1 MSLVR
6 VFLLPAPWRGEMNRI
21 SWSVLV
27 TAVLALFAVAGT
39 AQAGI
44 GVRGGVAASGM
55 LSSDHDF
62 RPYLGY
68 EVEVLQR
75 VGFPQFGP
83 QLSMSWDAQL
93 LDFLSV
99 RPEFGFVQR
108 GYHLIQPIGFI
119 NPLYKSSYK
128 VRISYLELP
137 VLFRLGLPRGKVR
150 PGLVA
155 GPFAACRLAAAGRLD
170 HRGESEVRSLT
181 TVRAFDFGLV
191 LGADSEIPAGRGRL
205 VFDLRF
211 NWGLAD
217 AMHPA
222 AGHIPVAETPGRV
235 QVLSLALMTGYRF

>member
-1 MSLVR
+1 M
-6 VFLLPAPWRGEMNRI
+6 FLRAI
-21 SWSVLV
+21 V
-27 TAVLALFAVAGT
+27 TVVLALSAVAGT
-39 AQAGI
+39 ARAGV

-83 QLSMSWDAQL
+83 QVSISWDAEL

-108 GYHLIQPIGFI
+108 GYQLVQPIGFI
-119 NPLYKSSYK
+119 NPLYESSYK

-137 VLFRLGLPRGKVR
+137 VLLRLRLRRGKVR

-155 GPFAACRLAAAGRLD
+155 GPFAACRLAAMGRLD
-170 HRGESEVRSLT
+170 NRGESEVRSLT
-181 TVRAFDFGLV
+181 NVRAFDFGLV
-191 LGADSEIPAGRGRL
+191 LGADSEIAAGRGRL

-211 NWGLAD
+211 NWGLAN

-222 AGHIPVAETPGRV
+222 VGHIPVAETPGRV
-235 QVLSLALMTGYRF
+235 RVLALALMAGYRF